1 MTEGTED
8 QRACDV
14 LVVGSGAGGLATAIV
29 AKKAGLD
36 VIVIEKEAVFG
47 GTTALSGGVLW
58 IPGNPHAKAQ
68 GIADTREAARTFL
81 RNETGNFFDE
91 TTVDTFLD
99 NAPAMVEWFEKET
112 SVKFVATLY
121 PDYHPD
127 VAGGVDVGRAILAAP
142 FDIRGLGADMARLRP
157 PLETI
162 TFMGM
167 MFNSSNADLKHF
179 FNATKS
185 LTSFTFVAK
194 RLANHMKELAVYRR
208 AINVTSG
215 NALAARLAK
224 SALDLGIPI
233 LTDTPARRLL
243 DDGAGRITGAMV
255 DHQGRAQTIHASL
268 GVVLACGGFPH
279 DKDRIR
285 KAYPHLQRGGEHVSP
300 TPAGNTGDGVKL
312 AEDVGGTAPLRFKD
326 ASAWMPVSKVPLRG
340 GRVGVFP
347 HLLDRYKPGIIGV
360 LRNGRRFTNESNSYH
375 DVGAALI
382 RACEGETETAMWL
395 VCDAA
400 TIAKYGLGY
409 AKPAPIPISLYVRNG
424 YLTSGRTL
432 AELATK
438 TGLDVARLEAT
449 VREYNSGAV
458 NGADPAFGRGRTSF
472 NRYLADPA
480 QQPNPCVGPITLGP
494 YYALKVIM
502 GDLGTFDGL
511 RTTAVGEVLREDGR
525 VIPGLYA
532 VGNDRASM
540 MGGNYPGAGIT
551 LGPNMT
557 FGYVTARHIAGLQ
570 KATTPAVKRSGGHE
584 SAWQR
589 HRRRPS
595 GTTDHCVPEANALVL
610 VCFQI
615 ICLYLNPNSIFH
627 PPALARRGA

>member
-1 MTEGTED
+1 MMADANADAGSNLT
-8 QRACDV
+8 CDV
-14 LVVGSGAGGLATAIV
+14 LVVGSGAGGLSTAIV

-36 VIVIEKEAVFG
+36 VIVVEKEPVFG

-81 RNETGNFFDE
+81 KNETGNFFDE
-91 TTVDTFLD
+91 AAVDAFLD
-99 NAPAMVEWFEKET
+99 NGPKMVEWFERET

-127 VAGGVDVGRAILAAP
+127 TPGGVDVGRAILAAP
-142 FDIRGLGADMARLRP
+142 FDIRGLGRDMARLRP

-185 LTSFTFVAK
+185 LTSFAFVAK
-194 RLANHMKELAVYRR
+194 RLASHMKELALYRR
-208 AINVTSG
+208 AVNVTSG

-233 LTDTPARRLL
+233 HTNAPGRTLL
-243 DDGAGRITGAMV
+243 DDGTGGISGATVTLDGRDVAVTA
-255 DHQGRAQTIHASL
+255 RR

-279 DKDRIR
+279 DVERIR
-285 KAYPHLQRGGEHVSP
+285 KAYPHLKRGGEHLSP
-300 TPAGNTGDGVKL
+300 TPVGNTGDGVRL
-312 AEDVGGTAPLRFKD
+312 AESVGGTAPLRYKST
-326 ASAWMPVSKVPLRG
+326 SAWMPVSKVPLSN
-340 GRVGVFP
+340 GRTGVFP

-382 RACEGETETAMWL
+382 AACEGETETAMWL

-409 AKPAPIPISLYVRNG
+409 AKPAPIPVGLFVRNG
-424 YLTSGRTL
+424 YLTTGRTL
-432 AELATK
+432 SELAAH
-438 TGLDVARLEAT
+438 TGLDADGLEDT
-449 VREYNSGAV
+449 VRRYNVGA
-458 NGADPAFGRGRTSF
+458 GAGEDPAFGRGRTSF

-480 QQPNPCVGPITLGP
+480 VKPNPCVGPIGQGP

-502 GDLGTFDGL
+502 GDLGTFDGI
-511 RTTAVGEVLREDGR
+511 RTSAVGECLRDDGT

-557 FGYVTARHIAGLQ
+557 FGFVTARHIAGLSV
-570 KATTPAVKRSGGHE
+570 A
-584 SAWQR
+584 
-589 HRRRPS
+589 
-595 GTTDHCVPEANALVL
+595 
-610 VCFQI
+610 
-615 ICLYLNPNSIFH
+615 
-627 PPALARRGA
+627 